1 MQCCQIIGF
10 SEDKLRG
17 IHKQVVALNDIE
29 KGGVSRTTTSLALF

>member
-10 SEDKLRG
+10 SEDKLR
-17 IHKQVVALNDIE
+17 IHKQVVSLNDIE